1 MYFNKKKIG
10 IMQGRLSPLYNNKI
24 QSFPK
29 YQWQKEFK
37 KIRELKLNSIEWTL
51 DHKEI
56 IENPINTLEGKKK
69 IIDLKKKYKINIKSL
84 TGDCF
89 MQNPFWKEKGI
100 RRENLI
106 NILKLVLNNSSKIG
120 VKKIILPLVDNG
132 SINNNNQYNVLVS
145 TLKKII
151 PLLKKN
157 KQQILFEL
165 NFKPKKALRFIK
177 KFNKK
182 HFGINYDIG
191 NSSSLGFKPKN
202 EIKTYGNYIKNVHIK
217 DRYFKGTTVRLG
229 KGHANFNEV
238 FINLKKKKYNG
249 NFILQTARSK
259 NGLHKKEISMNLNFL
274 DKWFY

>member
-1 MYFNKKKIG
+1 
-10 IMQGRLSPLYNNKI
+10 MQGRLSPLYNNKI

-29 YQWQKEFK
+29 YHWQKEFK

-238 FINLKKKKYNG
+238 FINLKKKK
-249 NFILQTARSK
+249 I
-259 NGLHKKEISMNLNFL
+259 
-274 DKWFY
+274 